1 MHTTPTEHLTLIIF
15 IAIYLLATL
24 LIGWWAAQ
32 KVKTTQDFVIAGRR
46 LPMFIAACALFA
58 TWFGSETVMGAS
70 SEFIADEE
78 GAPIGLLRV
87 IEDPFGAALCLVLV
101 GAFFAKPLY
110 KLNILTFSD
119 FFKLRYS
126 RTTELFSALFMV
138 PSFFGWVAAQLVA
151 MAIILQVLGGID
163 LHIGI
168 AVCTII
174 VVIYTYIGGMWA
186 VSVTDF
192 VQTIMIIAGLL
203 LLAFQL
209 GNQAGGVSEVLSQ
222 QPEGFFNMIPEFKP
236 IPFLEYIAAWITIGL
251 GSIPGQDVFQRVMSA
266 KSARTS
272 VISSYVAGAMYL
284 SIGLIPLFIAL
295 CGKALYPDLRE
306 LGGVENEQLMLPV
319 MVLKHGTLLIQI
331 MFFGALL
338 SAILS
343 TASGAI
349 LAPATII
356 GENLVRPYLR
366 NTTDKRLLQ
375 VMRFSVVAVAGCSA
389 LMASVN
395 TNIYELVGQSSS
407 LSLVSLFI
415 PLTMGIYWKKAS
427 NAGALSAI
435 IAGMSAWLLCEWQ
448 GTEVPSII
456 IGGLV
461 SLVAMI
467 AGSYIR
473 PDQSYQAFKLEA
485 GQSGNDE

>member
-1 MHTTPTEHLTLIIF
+1 MQAAPSEHVTLIVF
-15 IAIYLLATL
+15 IALYLAITL

-32 KVKTTQDFVIAGRR
+32 RVKTTKDFVIAGRS

-70 SEFIADEE
+70 AEFIAEEE
-78 GAPIGLLRV
+78 GARFGLIRV

-101 GAFFAKPLY
+101 GAFFARPLY

-119 FFKLRYS
+119 FFRLRYG
-126 RTTELFSALFMV
+126 RVTELFSALFMV

-151 MAIILQVLGGID
+151 MAIILKVLGGVE
-163 LHIGI
+163 LPVGI
-168 AVCTII
+168 AICTII

-192 VQTIMIIAGLL
+192 VQTIMIVAGLL

-209 GNQAGGVSEVLSQ
+209 SEQAGGISHVLSQ
-222 QPEGFFNMIPEFKP
+222 QPAGFFNIKPDLDP

-251 GSIPGQDVFQRVMSA
+251 GTIPGQDIFQRVMSA

-272 VISSYVAGAMYL
+272 VIASYVAGLMYL
-284 SIGLIPLFIAL
+284 TIGMIPLFIAL
-295 CGKALYPDLRE
+295 CGKMLYADMNAMA
-306 LGGVENEQLMLPV
+306 GTENEQLMLPQ
-319 MVLKHGTLLIQI
+319 MVLHHGSIFIQI

-366 NTTDKRLLQ
+366 NASDRRLLQ
-375 VMRFSVVAVAGCSA
+375 IMRFSVVGVAVCAA
-389 LMASVN
+389 LMAGAN

-407 LSLVSLFI
+407 LSLVSLFV
-415 PLTMGIYWKKAS
+415 PLTAGIYWKRAS
-427 NAGALSAI
+427 NAGALMAI
-435 IAGMSAWLLCEWQ
+435 VGGMITWLLWEWQ
-448 GTEVPSII
+448 GNEVPSII
-456 IGGLV
+456 VAGMA
-461 SLVAMI
+461 SLVAMMT
-467 AGSYIR
+467 GSYFW
-473 PDQSYQAFKLEA
+473 PDHSYQVFKTETE
-485 GQSGNDE
+485 QSAA

>member
-1 MHTTPTEHLTLIIF
+1 MNATPADHTILILF
-15 IAIYLLATL
+15 IALYLVVTL

-32 KVKTTQDFVIAGRR
+32 RVKTTQDFVIAGRR

-78 GAPIGLLRV
+78 GAREGLIRV
-87 IEDPFGAALCLVLV
+87 IEDPFGAALCLILV

-119 FFKLRYS
+119 FFKLRFG

-151 MAIILQVLGGID
+151 MAIILHVLVGVE
-163 LHIGI
+163 LPVGI

-192 VQTIMIIAGLL
+192 VQTIMIVAGLL
-203 LLAFQL
+203 MLAISL
-209 GNQAGGVSEVLSQ
+209 GSQAGGISQVLSQ
-222 QPEGFFNMIPEFKP
+222 QPEGFFSIAPEFKP

-284 SIGLIPLFIAL
+284 TIGMIPLFIAL

-306 LGGVENEQLMLPV
+306 LGGEDEQLMLPI
-319 MVLKHGTLLIQI
+319 MVLKHGTILIQI

-366 NTTDKRLLQ
+366 NASDRRLLQ
-375 VMRFSVVAVAGCSA
+375 VMRLSVVGVALCAAS
-389 LMASVN
+389 MAMTN

-415 PLTMGIYWKKAS
+415 PLTAGIYWKRAS
-427 NAGALSAI
+427 VTGALMAI
-435 IAGMSAWLLCEWQ
+435 VLGMAAWLVCEWQ
-448 GTEVPSII
+448 GAPAPSII

-461 SLVAMI
+461 SLAAMI
-467 AGSYIR
+467 VGSYWR
-473 PDQSYQAFKLEA
+473 PDHSYQAFRSETGQTQSEEA
-485 GQSGNDE
+485 